1 MADADMLAAVADVRL
16 AIALDDD
23 SPQRQLLLG
32 FDTSTRLLELVVLV
46 FEDGR
51 EPLVIHAMP
60 ARRPYRDL
68 LQERS

>member
-1 MADADMLAAVADVRL
+1 MLAAVADVRL

-23 SPQRQLLLG
+23 SPQRPLLVG
-32 FDTSTRLLELVVLV
+32 FDTSTRMLELVVLA

-60 ARRPYRDL
+60 ARRQYRGL
-68 LQERS
+68 LPERS